1 MTVPAVVLV
10 LAGGAVGAP
19 LRYLTDLVVQSRH
32 DSVVPW
38 GTLVVNVAGSLVL
51 GVTAGAVAAADGPA
65 WVPTLVGTGFC
76 GALTTYST
84 FAFETVRLLKKGLPW
99 AALVNV
105 GVSFVVGLAVFL
117 GGWELGAALW

>member
-19 LRYLTDLVVQSRH
+19 LRYLTDLFVQSRH

-38 GTLVVNVAGSLVL
+38 GTLTVNVVGSLVL
-51 GVTAGAVAAADGPA
+51 GLTAGAVDATDGPT
-65 WVPTLVGTGFC
+65 WVLTLVGTGFC

-84 FAFETVRLLKKGLPW
+84 FAFETVRLLEKGSPV

-105 GVSFVVGLAVFL
+105 GVSFAAGLAAFSAAWAL
-117 GGWELGAALW
+117 ATALW